1 MSRGEV
7 CVGAG
12 VFVEER
18 RDVREEVRRG
28 VVGRWG
34 GVCDILGDS
43 EARSTL
49 CELGDGLRHVGV
61 VEALT

>member
-34 GVCDILGDS
+34 GVCDILGGS
-43 EARSTL
+43 SALSTS
-49 CELGDGLRHVGV
+49 CEIKGTNYGMSVWSKC
-61 VEALT
+61 